1 MLSLLM
7 AMAGREAA
15 IDDLAGEGVAMLR
28 LRC

>member
-7 AMAGREAA
+7 AMAGREGA